1 MNEPARPSRARMQ
14 RASAQRGVA
23 RKLALQGL
31 YSWQLN
37 PRPWQDVLAECLA
50 TEDAPRCDAAYLQR
64 LLQGSCETVTSLH
77 EDLGA
82 WGDRPAA
89 ELDPIERAVLM
100 IAVHELRSCPEVPY
114 KVCISEGVS
123 LAKRFGATDG
133 HKFVNAVLDRA
144 ARALRPL
151 ET

>member
-1 MNEPARPSRARMQ
+1 MNATTKASRVRMQ
-14 RASAQRGVA
+14 RTSAQRGVA
-23 RKLALQGL
+23 RKLALQSL
-31 YSWQLN
+31 YSWQINL
-37 PRPWQDVLAECLA
+37 RPWQDVLAEFLA
-50 TEDAPRCDAAYLQR
+50 TEDGPRADQEYLQQ
-64 LLQGSCETVTSLH
+64 LLQGICEGAESLYA
-77 EDLGA
+77 DLTA

-89 ELDPIERAVLM
+89 ELDPIERAAMM
-100 IAVHELRSCPEVPY
+100 IAVYELRSCPEVPY
-114 KVCISEGVS
+114 KVCINEGVN